1 MESQSNF
8 VYVCEWFILFG
19 MMSLR
24 VTHVVACVRI
34 SVPFKLNNIPFTSLV
49 AQIVKNLPAMQET
62 QLLSLGW
69 EDPLEE
75 GMATHSSILAW
86 RIPWTEE
93 PGVTVPGVT
102 NNLTRLRDW
111 HTQCSLFHCRH
122 TLHFPF
128 PFIHQWALTLLPPF
142 GCYK

>member
-1 MESQSNF
+1 M
-8 VYVCEWFILFG
+8 YVCEWFILFG

-75 GMATHSSILAW
+75 GMATHSSILAG

-102 NNLTRLRDW
+102 NNRTRLRA
-111 HTQCSLFHCRH
+111 HPMFTIPL
-122 TLHFPF
+122 
-128 PFIHQWALTLLPPF
+128 
-142 GCYK
+142 